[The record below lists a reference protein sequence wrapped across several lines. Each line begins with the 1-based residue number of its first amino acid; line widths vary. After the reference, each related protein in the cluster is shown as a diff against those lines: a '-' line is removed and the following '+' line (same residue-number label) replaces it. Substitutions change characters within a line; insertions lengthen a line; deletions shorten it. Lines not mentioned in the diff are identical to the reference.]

1 MKMKKFLIVTVA
13 VLSLFAV
20 GCGKKE
26 DEKNENKKPE
36 TEVVMEQYA
45 KDYYIKFMNKY
56 LTNPTVTLEAL
67 RKSKTDGYTDYD
79 LSKLDKCKDSSYTEL
94 ELQEGTNEI
103 IGYKHHLDC
112 E

>member
-13 VLSLFAV
+13 VLSLLAV

-26 DEKNENKKPE
+26 EKETNKKSE
-36 TEVVMEQYA
+36 EEVVMEKYT

-56 LTNPTVTLEAL
+56 LTNPTVTLESL

-79 LSKLDKCKDSSYTEL
+79 LSKLDKCSDTSYTEL
-94 ELQEGTNEI
+94 VLEEGTNEI
-103 IGYKHHLDC
+103 IDYKHHLDC
-112 E
+112 K